1 MPRGKGP
8 KKGEGGRPKLPE
20 IDWPELE
27 RMMTVQNTEEDIA
40 YILGMSVD
48 TLCRRINEKYGVT
61 FAELYQQKK
70 RTGKSVLRKQMWN
83 LMIKGSVPMAIWM
96 SKNWLGMRD
105 NPEEIFDQKPTIIK
119 TKDGIEIQL
128 GFNKDKKNDGD

>member
-1 MPRGKGP
+1 
-8 KKGEGGRPKLPE
+8 
-20 IDWPELE
+20 
-27 RMMTVQNTEEDIA
+27 MMTVQNTEEDIA

-48 TLCRRINEKYGVT
+48 TLCNRVKGKYGIT
-61 FAELYQQKK
+61 FSELYQQKK

-105 NPEEIFDQKPTIIK
+105 NPEEIFEQKPTIIK

-128 GFNKDKKNDGD
+128 GFNKDKKNDSDQSK